1 MSEEQ
6 GQLQVQVQVQAPK
19 TFSRPARLEDF
30 LDEGD
35 VIISKSDNNK
45 NHSHNDKNYIE
56 KNQQEFGHKKRI
68 KP

>member
-1 MSEEQ
+1 MSEEPA
-6 GQLQVQVQVQAPK
+6 QVQEQVQAPK
-19 TFSRPARLEDF
+19 TFYRPARLEDF

-35 VIISKSDNNK
+35 VIISKSDHNK
-45 NHSHNDKNYIE
+45 NQSHNDKNYVE

>member
-1 MSEEQ
+1 MSEEPAQ
-6 GQLQVQVQVQAPK
+6 EPVQAPK
-19 TFSRPARLEDF
+19 TFYRTARLEDF

-35 VIISKSDNNK
+35 VIISKSDHNK
-45 NHSHNDKNYIE
+45 NHSYNDKNYVE

>member
-1 MSEEQ
+1 MSEEPA
-6 GQLQVQVQVQAPK
+6 QAPK
-19 TFSRPARLEDF
+19 TFYRPARLEDF

-45 NHSHNDKNYIE
+45 NHSRNDNNYIE